1 MAGKTIKFGEYD
13 IDLSSFAQEETL
25 RDLLAVM
32 SGKGTSPAA
41 KAKKQEEKATKDAA
55 AALEDFGDQIDL
67 TTDELDKASGELG
80 KSLSSAGDKAGN
92 MASRLIGGFEN
103 LAGSTSESGRA
114 LEKTADSM
122 ADIGGKALD
131 AVDKLGSIGGPIGE
145 AIVGA
150 ISGFGKLALQVGSAM
165 VSFYVGQME
174 GLRARQR
181 EFYDSGVFF
190 TNGIDDAATF
200 AAQAGVTIGDLAD
213 ASKDAKDALRFMA
226 GSSAG
231 GLGAVSKSLGKFTN
245 EQKEQ
250 LIALG
255 YTNEEMLANL
265 SQLGSVAGEIGQKMS
280 IEDLESQSVGYLNN
294 LKALSKLTG
303 EDVKSMQA
311 RKEAMRT
318 DAVFQATMR
327 RLNTDQQL
335 ALKDL
340 VAGTEKFGP
349 DFQNTLKRV
358 LSGQTATTEMMLF
371 KQQFPGVFDEMTKF
385 KAALDSGTMSQKDVP
400 AAIASIGD
408 IAQAEGTKVADRF
421 VRIQGAGSDLV
432 DKFVETAGL
441 LTATGNQIKLAGENI
456 GDGLS
461 PQGQLN
467 KSIAEFVNI
476 NTQLQSSLQNIA
488 TTVTKSMGPTVT
500 SIVDQLRELADQL
513 PGVTASQQE
522 KSRAKKGLQ
531 QQIKETNE
539 GYGTNRTVG
548 SYFSDPEYILEEEIF
563 GDKYDSLTDEELK
576 KMKVRREQSLGRTVY
591 IYNPNMKALGGP
603 VARGSDYLVGETGPE
618 KFTPTESGTITPLKA
633 VPVNINDQGMTSRLD
648 SLISLNSAMLRAMER
663 SNALTRQGQLLAS

>member
-1 MAGKTIKFGEYD
+1 MAGKTIKFGDYD

-231 GLGAVSKSLGKFTN
+231 GLGAVSKSFSKFTN
-245 EQKEQ
+245 EQREN
-250 LIALG
+250 LYSLG

-265 SQLGSVAGEIGQKMS
+265 AQLGSVAGEIGQKMS
-280 IEDLESQSVGYLNN
+280 FEDLESQSVGYLNN

-303 EDVKSMQA
+303 EDIKTLQA

-358 LSGQTATTEMMLF
+358 LSGQAATTEMMLF

-432 DKFVETAGL
+432 DKFVETSGL
-441 LTATGNQIKLAGENI
+441 LTATGNQVKLAGENVE
-456 GDGLS
+456 DGLS
-461 PQGQLN
+461 PKGPLN
-467 KSIAEFVNI
+467 KAIGEFVNI

-488 TTVTKSMGPTVT
+488 LTVSESMAPT
-500 SIVDQLRELADQL
+500 IGMLIDQLQELSYQL
-513 PGVTASQQE
+513 PGIAETE
-522 KSRAKKGLQ
+522 REKGLARKNMRAA
-531 QQIKETNE
+531 IKSSQE
-539 GYGTNRTVG
+539 GFGTDRTVNSLFG
-548 SYFSDPEYILEEEIF
+548 EPEYLLDKEVI
-563 GDKYDSLTDEELK
+563 GDKYESLSDEELK
-576 KMKVRREQSLGRTVY
+576 RMKVRRDKSFGATDY
-591 IYNPNMKALGGP
+591 IYVPNMKALGGP
-603 VARGSDYLVGETGPE
+603 VAKGSDYLVGETGPE
-618 KFTPTESGTITPLKA
+618 KFTPTESGTITPMKA
-633 VPVNINDQGMTSRLD
+633 VPVNINDQNMTSRLD
-648 SLISLNSAMLRAMER
+648 SLIALNSAMLRAMER